1 MEVAEAEA
9 VPLPPPAAKGL
20 SLVEDVLACSGRLER
35 EGLGHRIS
43 RLSCRVEE
51 LKGEVCSM
59 ISQRYVE
66 FLPSMQN
73 AKELESQVEELS
85 GNIDQLKSRIENEVQ
100 QDLNVAIAEFAELK
114 QQLERD
120 TLVLCVLKQLQE
132 FDAALKQ
139 VNALLPQKKY
149 VPAACHLNQ
158 ARRALKTMESRRG
171 FELKILKALSRE
183 VTLQTQNVLYLLG
196 QEWQQMAV
204 WKLPQAQ
211 ETGSLEAAVG
221 TELHLRTVLP
231 EAELVAGVAVASV
244 LQAFAILGELRL
256 RFKHFSQSLLKHI
269 LRPLVCHA
277 SLRPLLEE
285 QPNVVILRL
294 ETAGSDRGHAP
305 PVEVFAKVK
314 LVFEALHKYHLGEEL
329 LSGFPGG
336 KVTWAMNGGRFL
348 STSSTR
354 VLSLAHRGAAGCFCI
369 LVTGSPGR
377 EGRPWLPV
385 VRARAAGSMAACPL
399 REKPSQ
405 GTLSQPGPLARGPTT
420 CSWLAAEWTE
430 WRHSGPFLRSPGVSL
445 EPCIEEGSNSVPA
458 LAEVLGD
465 LIWKELSDCL
475 IHDCLVHSIPNSS
488 SKLGQ
493 YIEVIKATEEFE
505 KALKD
510 MQFLKEESTDLLTY
524 ARNVN
529 CHFANKKCQDVIV
542 AARMLMTSEIHNTVK
557 VSPDSS
563 VILPKLPD
571 PGAGDQVKA
580 LEAPKALPKQV
591 MNLENE
597 TKLSRH
603 TFSFPACRISD
614 SVQKLMAL
622 AYQTLQEAS
631 DSTDQCCIQLF
642 YAVRNMF
649 QLFCDVVP
657 TYHKENLR
665 TLPQLAA
672 VHHNNCMYVAH
683 HLLTLGHRFRGRPG
697 GETATFVDL
706 VPAFRRLATE
716 CFLAQMRVQKGE
728 LLERLSGARNLS
740 NMDDEDN
747 SSAAS
752 KAVRQVLHQLR
763 RLGKVWQDVLPVNV
777 YCKAMGTLLSTA
789 VGEIA
794 HRIIALED
802 ISAENADRLHALCQ
816 TVVDEGPSVFAP
828 LLEEEQNKRFRE
840 EVPVYVPKW
849 MMFRELML
857 VLQASLQD
865 IVDRWADGKGPL
877 AAQFSPSEVRNLI
890 RALFQN
896 TERRAAALGKIK

>member
-314 LVFEALHKYHLGEEL
+314 LVFEALHKYHLG
-329 LSGFPGG
+329 
-336 KVTWAMNGGRFL
+336 
-348 STSSTR
+348 
-354 VLSLAHRGAAGCFCI
+354 
-369 LVTGSPGR
+369 
-377 EGRPWLPV
+377 
-385 VRARAAGSMAACPL
+385 
-399 REKPSQ
+399 
-405 GTLSQPGPLARGPTT
+405 
-420 CSWLAAEWTE
+420 
-430 WRHSGPFLRSPGVSL
+430 VSL

-571 PGAGDQVKA
+571 PGAGDQRLRPEIDGIGVSDAAGGLRQHGSVLHPA
-580 LEAPKALPKQV
+580 LLRSAQHVPALLRRGADIPQGEPADASPAGRRAPQQLHVCRAPPPDPGPPLPG
-591 MNLENE
+591 
-597 TKLSRH
+597 
-603 TFSFPACRISD
+603 PAGGRDGHLRRPGAC
-614 SVQKLMAL
+614 
-622 AYQTLQEAS
+622 LQEA
-631 DSTDQCCIQLF
+631 
-642 YAVRNMF
+642 
-649 QLFCDVVP
+649 CDRV
-657 TYHKENLR
+657 
-665 TLPQLAA
+665 LPGPDARPEGGAA
-672 VHHNNCMYVAH
+672 GE
-683 HLLTLGHRFRGRPG
+683 TLGCQEPLQHGRRGQLLRSQQSRPAG
-697 GETATFVDL
+697 
-706 VPAFRRLATE
+706 PAPAEAAWQGLAGR
-716 CFLAQMRVQKGE
+716 APG
-728 LLERLSGARNLS
+728 ERL
-740 NMDDEDN
+740 
-747 SSAAS
+747 
-752 KAVRQVLHQLR
+752 
-763 RLGKVWQDVLPVNV
+763 
-777 YCKAMGTLLSTA
+777 
-789 VGEIA
+789 
-794 HRIIALED
+794 
-802 ISAENADRLHALCQ
+802 
-816 TVVDEGPSVFAP
+816 
-828 LLEEEQNKRFRE
+828 
-840 EVPVYVPKW
+840 
-849 MMFRELML
+849 
-857 VLQASLQD
+857 LQGHGD
-865 IVDRWADGKGPL
+865 
-877 AAQFSPSEVRNLI
+877 AAQHS
-890 RALFQN
+890 
-896 TERRAAALGKIK
+896 RR

>member
-256 RFKHFSQSLLKHI
+256 SLPFPFPGQSLLKHI

-314 LVFEALHKYHLGEEL
+314 LVFEALHKYHL
-329 LSGFPGG
+329 
-336 KVTWAMNGGRFL
+336 
-348 STSSTR
+348 
-354 VLSLAHRGAAGCFCI
+354 
-369 LVTGSPGR
+369 
-377 EGRPWLPV
+377 
-385 VRARAAGSMAACPL
+385 
-399 REKPSQ
+399 
-405 GTLSQPGPLARGPTT
+405 
-420 CSWLAAEWTE
+420 
-430 WRHSGPFLRSPGVSL
+430 GVSL

-557 VSPDSS
+557 VPDQG
-563 VILPKLPD
+563 K
-571 PGAGDQVKA
+571 
-580 LEAPKALPKQV
+580 APKALPKQV

>member
-1 MEVAEAEA
+1 MA
-9 VPLPPPAAKGL
+9 GL

-314 LVFEALHKYHLGEEL
+314 LVFEALHKYHLG
-329 LSGFPGG
+329 
-336 KVTWAMNGGRFL
+336 
-348 STSSTR
+348 
-354 VLSLAHRGAAGCFCI
+354 
-369 LVTGSPGR
+369 
-377 EGRPWLPV
+377 
-385 VRARAAGSMAACPL
+385 
-399 REKPSQ
+399 
-405 GTLSQPGPLARGPTT
+405 
-420 CSWLAAEWTE
+420 
-430 WRHSGPFLRSPGVSL
+430 PFLRSPGVSL

-557 VSPDSS
+557 VPDQGSFRPFTYLGFS
-563 VILPKLPD
+563 QIHS
-571 PGAGDQVKA
+571 
-580 LEAPKALPKQV
+580 PKALPKQV

>member
-314 LVFEALHKYHLGEEL
+314 LVFEALHKYHLG
-329 LSGFPGG
+329 
-336 KVTWAMNGGRFL
+336 
-348 STSSTR
+348 
-354 VLSLAHRGAAGCFCI
+354 
-369 LVTGSPGR
+369 
-377 EGRPWLPV
+377 
-385 VRARAAGSMAACPL
+385 
-399 REKPSQ
+399 
-405 GTLSQPGPLARGPTT
+405 
-420 CSWLAAEWTE
+420 
-430 WRHSGPFLRSPGVSL
+430 VSL

-557 VSPDSS
+557 
-563 VILPKLPD
+563 
-571 PGAGDQVKA
+571 
-580 LEAPKALPKQV
+580 V

>member
-314 LVFEALHKYHLGEEL
+314 LVFEALHKYHL
-329 LSGFPGG
+329 
-336 KVTWAMNGGRFL
+336 
-348 STSSTR
+348 
-354 VLSLAHRGAAGCFCI
+354 
-369 LVTGSPGR
+369 
-377 EGRPWLPV
+377 
-385 VRARAAGSMAACPL
+385 
-399 REKPSQ
+399 
-405 GTLSQPGPLARGPTT
+405 
-420 CSWLAAEWTE
+420 
-430 WRHSGPFLRSPGVSL
+430 GVSL

>member
-1 MEVAEAEA
+1 MA
-9 VPLPPPAAKGL
+9 GL

-211 ETGSLEAAVG
+211 E
-221 TELHLRTVLP
+221 
-231 EAELVAGVAVASV
+231 
-244 LQAFAILGELRL
+244 
-256 RFKHFSQSLLKHI
+256 
-269 LRPLVCHA
+269 
-277 SLRPLLEE
+277 
-285 QPNVVILRL
+285 
-294 ETAGSDRGHAP
+294 
-305 PVEVFAKVK
+305 
-314 LVFEALHKYHLGEEL
+314 
-329 LSGFPGG
+329 
-336 KVTWAMNGGRFL
+336 
-348 STSSTR
+348 
-354 VLSLAHRGAAGCFCI
+354 
-369 LVTGSPGR
+369 
-377 EGRPWLPV
+377 GRPWLPV

-557 VSPDSS
+557 VPDQ
-563 VILPKLPD
+563 
-571 PGAGDQVKA
+571 GTGDQVKA